1 LQNIHAFRA
10 RSCDVA
16 GVTAVKVQPRQCALF
31 DTKTFAH
38 DVDKLLTA

>member
-10 RSCDVA
+10 RSCDFA
-16 GVTAVKVQPRQCALF
+16 GVTVIKVQPRQYASF

-38 DVDKLLTA
+38 DVDKL